1 VSYFGAFTQDD
12 NQQTFQILVG
22 DPTTITLQSW
32 GFAGGTN
39 AAGSVIPAGGFATVL
54 SLFDPSGLLV
64 TSDTGGTAPDGCTP
78 RNIDEATGFCLDAY
92 VSESVLTSGSWT
104 AVLTEFDNT
113 ANGPALADG
122 FTQDGAGNFNNGFQ
136 LFYTFQ
142 RTGNWAVDIN
152 DGYTPEPAAA
162 WLTLAGLGFLAR
174 YRRRRK
180 E

>member
-1 VSYFGAFTQDD
+1 
-12 NQQTFQILVG
+12 
-22 DPTTITLQSW
+22 
-32 GFAGGTN
+32 
-39 AAGSVIPAGGFATVL
+39 
-54 SLFDPSGLLV
+54 
-64 TSDTGGTAPDGCTP
+64 
-78 RNIDEATGFCLDAY
+78 
-92 VSESVLTSGSWT
+92 
-104 AVLTEFDNT
+104 
-113 ANGPALADG
+113 
-122 FTQDGAGNFNNGFQ
+122 